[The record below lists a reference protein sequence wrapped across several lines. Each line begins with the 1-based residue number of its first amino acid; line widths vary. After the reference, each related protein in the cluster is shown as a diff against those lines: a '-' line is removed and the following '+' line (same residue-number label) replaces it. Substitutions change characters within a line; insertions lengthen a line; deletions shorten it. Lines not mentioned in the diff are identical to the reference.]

1 MLDIQASII
10 GKTFLVIGV
19 FYTSMLLAPFLLRK
33 IRKIIPR
40 NNRKKKDK
48 ETDTESEVYLRETKN
63 IVKESAISTLVF
75 FAVISITFLIIFTG
89 IFLYSNIFR
98 NDVNGFTEAFNVTK
112 AIINQQFWMDG
123 IMIFAYTPVILS
135 ALIVFVVIT
144 IYSLSMDDFRNN
156 IAFVNVDNDFV
167 KKKKTNKQN
176 ISLDDEDELFN
187 SKKNK
192 NNKMNI
198 TQKDWFRK
206 NYIILIFIASLFI
219 YTIIF
224 VPLWTVEKMA
234 YIKSVLLILLIL
246 ISSLAT
252 LHKWWVMFIAY
263 FILITGYFL
272 SKQ

>member
-10 GKTFLVIGV
+10 AKTFLVIGI
-19 FYTSMLLAPFLLRK
+19 FYTSMLLAPFLLRI
-33 IRKIIPR
+33 IRKIFPK
-40 NNRKKKDK
+40 NNRKKKNI
-48 ETDTESEVYLRETKN
+48 DTESEVYLRDPKN
-63 IVKESAISTLVF
+63 IVKESVISTLVF
-75 FAVISITFLIIFTG
+75 FAVILIIFLIIFTG
-89 IFLYSNIFR
+89 IVLYASIFR
-98 NDVNGFTEAFNVTK
+98 NDVNGLIEAFNLTQ

-156 IAFVNVDNDFV
+156 IAFVNVDNGFLKN
-167 KKKKTNKQN
+167 KKSNKQN
-176 ISLDDEDELFN
+176 ISLNDEDEIFN
-187 SKKNK
+187 SKNNK

-234 YIKSVLLILLIL
+234 YIKSVLFILLIL

-263 FILITGYFL
+263 VIIIAGYFL